1 MPCRKARGYAPRAT
15 AASQDAEDM
24 ALTSGTRQLLREVV
38 SWGVVA
44 VISVAALTHFE
55 TLKTGAER
63 MLGLPT
69 PADIADAQRAQ
80 RPAPAQPS
88 RTASL
93 GSIVEIEAEKNG
105 HFNTEADINGRPIA
119 VMIDTGATMVA
130 LSYEDAERA
139 GLMLRDKD
147 FTRAVSTAN
156 GMARVAPVTLD
167 RVSIG
172 NITVR
177 DVPAAVAE
185 RGRLKTSLLGM
196 SFLSRLSRFD
206 MRSGRLVLQE

>member
-1 MPCRKARGYAPRAT
+1 
-15 AASQDAEDM
+15 
-24 ALTSGTRQLLREVV
+24 
-38 SWGVVA
+38 
-44 VISVAALTHFE
+44 
-55 TLKTGAER
+55 

-69 PADIADAQRAQ
+69 PADVAAQRNGATREV
-80 RPAPAQPS
+80 RPA
-88 RTASL
+88 ASL
-93 GSIVEIEAEKNG
+93 GSIVEIEAERNG
-105 HFNTEADINGRPIA
+105 HFNAEADINGRPIE

-139 GLMLRDKD
+139 GILLNDND
-147 FTRAVSTAN
+147 FTRTVSTAN
-156 GMARVAPVTLD
+156 GVARVAPVQLD
-167 RVSIG
+167 RVSVG

-206 MRSGRLVLQE
+206 MRSGRLVMQE

>member
-1 MPCRKARGYAPRAT
+1 M
-15 AASQDAEDM
+15 
-24 ALTSGTRQLLREVV
+24 TSGTKQLVREAV

-44 VISVAALTHFE
+44 VIGVAALSHFE
-55 TLKTGAER
+55 SIKTGAER

-69 PADIADAQRAQ
+69 SAEVAEAESAARAAAAPSSSAAQKQ
-80 RPAPAQPS
+80 IN
-88 RTASL
+88 L
-93 GSIVEIEAEKNG
+93 GSIVEIEAESNG
-105 HFNTEADINGRPIA
+105 HFNAEADINGRPVD

-139 GLMLRDKD
+139 GIYLSDGD

-156 GMARVAPVTLD
+156 GVARVAPVTLA

-172 NITVR
+172 DITVR
-177 DVPAAVAE
+177 NVPAAVAE

-206 MRSGRLVLQE
+206 MRSGRLTLHE

>member
-1 MPCRKARGYAPRAT
+1 M
-15 AASQDAEDM
+15 SM
-24 ALTSGTRQLLREVV
+24 TSGTRQLLREAV

-44 VISVAALTHFE
+44 VIGVAALSHFE

-69 PADIADAQRAQ
+69 PADIAEAETNRI
-80 RPAPAQPS
+80 PAPRA
-88 RTASL
+88 ANKISL
-93 GSIVEIEAEKNG
+93 GSLVEIKAESNG
-105 HFNTEADINGRPIA
+105 HFNTEADINGRPID

-139 GLMLRDKD
+139 GIYLNRSD

-156 GMARVAPVTLD
+156 GIARVAPVTLD
-167 RVSIG
+167 RVSVG

-177 DVPAAVAE
+177 NVPAAVAE
-185 RGRLKTSLLGM
+185 PGRLKTSLLGM

>member
-1 MPCRKARGYAPRAT
+1 
-15 AASQDAEDM
+15 M
-24 ALTSGTRQLLREVV
+24 AWTSGNKQLLREAIN
-38 SWGVVA
+38 WGVIA
-44 VISVAALTHFE
+44 VIAVAAISHFE
-55 TLKTGAER
+55 TLKTGAEQ

-69 PADIADAQRAQ
+69 PAHVAEARRGA
-80 RPAPAQPS
+80 RTPPAAKPVGRDS
-88 RTASL
+88 V
-93 GSIVEIEAEKNG
+93 VEIEAERNG
-105 HFNTEADINGRPIA
+105 HFNAEADINGRSIP
-119 VMIDTGATMVA
+119 VMIDTGATMVV

-139 GLMLRDKD
+139 GLLLTDKD

-156 GMARVAPVTLD
+156 GVARVAPVTLD

-185 RGRLKTSLLGM
+185 SGRLRTSLLGM
-196 SFLSRLSRFD
+196 TFLSRLSRFD

>member
-1 MPCRKARGYAPRAT
+1 
-15 AASQDAEDM
+15 M
-24 ALTSGTRQLLREVV
+24 ALTSGTRQLLREVA

-44 VISVAALTHFE
+44 VIGVAAFSHFE

-69 PADIADAQRAQ
+69 PADVAAEQQQSVR
-80 RPAPAQPS
+80 RKVSPS
-88 RTASL
+88 ASL
-93 GSIVEIEAEKNG
+93 GTVVEIQAERNG
-105 HFNTEADINGRPIA
+105 HFNAEADINGRPIE

-130 LSYEDAERA
+130 LSYEDAQRA
-139 GLMLRDKD
+139 GILLNDND

-156 GMARVAPVTLD
+156 GIARVAPVTLD
-167 RVSIG
+167 RVTIG
-172 NITVR
+172 DITVR

-206 MRSGRLVLQE
+206 MRSGRLVMQE

>member
-1 MPCRKARGYAPRAT
+1 
-15 AASQDAEDM
+15 M
-24 ALTSGTRQLLREVV
+24 ALHPGTRRLLREAA
-38 SWGVVA
+38 SWSVVA
-44 VISVAALTHFE
+44 VIGVAALSHFE

-69 PADIADAQRAQ
+69 PADVAAQRVR
-80 RPAPAQPS
+80 RPASKPVNLS
-88 RTASL
+88 
-93 GSIVEIEAEKNG
+93 SIVEIEAEGNG
-105 HFNTEADINGRPIA
+105 HFNAEAEINGRSVE

-139 GLMLRDKD
+139 GILLNDAD

-206 MRSGRLVLQE
+206 MRSGRLVMQE

>member
-1 MPCRKARGYAPRAT
+1 MSPPRGASAAR
-15 AASQDAEDM
+15 
-24 ALTSGTRQLLREVV
+24 RQ
-38 SWGVVA
+38 
-44 VISVAALTHFE
+44 
-55 TLKTGAER
+55 K
-63 MLGLPT
+63 
-69 PADIADAQRAQ
+69 PAN
-80 RPAPAQPS
+80 
-88 RTASL
+88 L
-93 GSIVEIEAEKNG
+93 GSIVEIEAENNG
-105 HFNTEADINGRPIA
+105 HFNAEAEINGRPIE

-139 GLMLRDKD
+139 GILLNDAD

-156 GMARVAPVTLD
+156 GIARVAPVTLD

-185 RGRLKTSLLGM
+185 RGRMRTSLLGM

-206 MRSGRLVLQE
+206 MRSGRLVMQE

>member
-1 MPCRKARGYAPRAT
+1 
-15 AASQDAEDM
+15 M
-24 ALTSGTRQLLREVV
+24 ALHPGTRRLLREAA
-38 SWGVVA
+38 SWSVVA
-44 VISVAALTHFE
+44 VIGVAALSHFE

-63 MLGLPT
+63 MFGLPT
-69 PADIADAQRAQ
+69 PTDVAAAGRVS
-80 RPAPAQPS
+80 RPGQKPVN
-88 RTASL
+88 L
-93 GSIVEIEAEKNG
+93 GSIVEIEAENNG
-105 HFNTEADINGRPIA
+105 HFNAEAEINGRPIE

-139 GLMLRDKD
+139 GILLNDAD

-185 RGRLKTSLLGM
+185 RGRMRTSLLGM

-206 MRSGRLVLQE
+206 MRSGRLVMQE

>member
-1 MPCRKARGYAPRAT
+1 
-15 AASQDAEDM
+15 M
-24 ALTSGTRQLLREVV
+24 ALTSGTRQLMREVA

-44 VISVAALTHFE
+44 LIGVAAVMHFD
-55 TLKTGAER
+55 TLKTGTER

-69 PADIADAQRAQ
+69 PDDIAMRQRGAG
-80 RPAPAQPS
+80 PS
-88 RTASL
+88 GSSRSDDMQATVRMGSL
-93 GSIVEIEAEKNG
+93 VEIKATQNG
-105 HFNTEADINGRPIA
+105 HFNTQADINGRTIE

-130 LSYEDAERA
+130 LTYEDAERA
-139 GLMLRDKD
+139 GISLRDQD

-156 GMARVAPVTLD
+156 GVARVAPVTLD

-172 NITVR
+172 DITVR

-206 MRSGRLVLQE
+206 MRSGVLVLQE

>member
-1 MPCRKARGYAPRAT
+1 
-15 AASQDAEDM
+15 M
-24 ALTSGTRQLLREVV
+24 ALTSGTRQLLREAV

-44 VISVAALTHFE
+44 VIGVAAFSHFE
-55 TLKTGAER
+55 TLKSGAER

-69 PADIADAQRAQ
+69 PADIAGLQQHATVRSSEPA
-80 RPAPAQPS
+80 RPANI
-88 RTASL
+88 
-93 GSIVEIEAEKNG
+93 GSVVEIDAERNG
-105 HFNTEADINGRPIA
+105 HFNTEAEVNGRSID

-139 GLMLRDKD
+139 GIRLNDKD

-156 GMARVAPVTLD
+156 GFARVAPVTLD

-206 MRSGRLVLQE
+206 MRSGRLVMQE

>member
-1 MPCRKARGYAPRAT
+1 
-15 AASQDAEDM
+15 M
-24 ALTSGTRQLLREVV
+24 AMTSGTKQLLREAV

-44 VISVAALTHFE
+44 IIGVAAFTHFE
-55 TLKTGAER
+55 SLKTGAER
-63 MLGLPT
+63 MFGLPT
-69 PADIADAQRAQ
+69 STDIADARAG
-80 RPAPAQPS
+80 RSDAPSVDVA
-88 RTASL
+88 TI
-93 GSIVEIEAEKNG
+93 GSVVEIEAERNG
-105 HFNTEADINGRPIA
+105 HFNTEADINGRPVE

-139 GLMLRDKD
+139 GIFLSDSD
-147 FTRAVSTAN
+147 FTRSVSTAN
-156 GMARVAPVTLD
+156 GVARVAPVTLD

-185 RGRLKTSLLGM
+185 PGRLKTSLLGM
-196 SFLSRLSRFD
+196 TFLSRLSRFD